1 MTLIFTNKCNHEADF
16 TDKAN
21 NEADF
26 TDKANHETVEWTE
39 GIIPI

>member
-16 TDKAN
+16 TDKCN
-21 NEADF
+21 NEADL